1 MMTDHIQLCQKSLRS
16 FQILRDQNDFYDVTL
31 MTYDH
36 KTQAHKAVLSAFSPF
51 FKNIF
56 ESCNVR
62 EHLFLY
68 LDVRTE
74 NLLGILDYIYKGEVS
89 VPVNRI
95 EQFIK
100 SASKLKISELIKVNI
115 EDQETLVGKP
125 HAPKKSLFTSIT
137 GRDGFEYQ
145 FSGDNVE
152 EHPIKCSNSQQY
164 YNSESPKKNHDNV
177 KMITDRPYNIDV
189 KKIEDFY
196 EVIGNNKEHEKE
208 YSDTIQQTKENIQ
221 QHERDSIDDCEDR
234 IEVIENKAEENS
246 SQIQEHNLKGILKH
260 QEFEA
265 RIKDQY
271 SVYSRVNP
279 KDENDY
285 LVTMR
290 VVMLKMNTE
299 KVPLKNISF
308 SKIIKVVVKEGQMQ
322 LTNLKSFKDSESEM
336 NHLRDM
342 ACKMKARIEQMVK
355 EWNLTKT
362 VDNRHCSPENKE
374 MFELYIADI
383 ATLENN
389 FNEGEHGDTNS
400 HNEENIEQIE
410 RDYIDNNWDDGIED
424 FIEVIDNKVEDKS
437 NIQQEHNLTDE
448 KVYSLVNSRIKMK
461 KKVAT
466 DMSQSPLDQCHE
478 PAGRILSGHYKTDYL
493 KEVISRVANVTKSL
507 NMSWE
512 KLSSRHFKNEI
523 ILPLLSSNVLPK
535 KTKGIRGIKDYSSFW
550 NQRVRAIYEGF
561 LEETDEWDAEFT
573 RAEADS
579 VKNDLRVIRDIS
591 EKHRKEKTE
600 YWLMSL

>member
-1 MMTDHIQLCQKSLRS
+1 MEG
-16 FQILRDQNDFYDVTL
+16 N
-31 MTYDH
+31 
-36 KTQAHKAVLSAFSPF
+36 
-51 FKNIF
+51 
-56 ESCNVR
+56 
-62 EHLFLY
+62 
-68 LDVRTE
+68 
-74 NLLGILDYIYKGEVS
+74 
-89 VPVNRI
+89 
-95 EQFIK
+95 
-100 SASKLKISELIKVNI
+100 
-115 EDQETLVGKP
+115 P

-152 EHPIKCSNSQQY
+152 EHPIKWSNSQQCY
-164 YNSESPKKNHDNV
+164 SKSPKMNNDNV

-189 KKIEDFY
+189 KRIEDIY

-234 IEVIENKAEENS
+234 IEVIENKAEEIS
-246 SQIQEHNLKGILKH
+246 SQIQEHNLRGILKH

-265 RIKDQY
+265 RIKDRY

-279 KDENDY
+279 NDENDY
-285 LVTMR
+285 LITMQ

-322 LTNLKSFKDSESEM
+322 LKNLKSFKDRESEM
-336 NHLRDM
+336 KHLRDM

-448 KVYSLVNSRIKMK
+448 KVYSLVNSRI
-461 KKVAT
+461 
-466 DMSQSPLDQCHE
+466 
-478 PAGRILSGHYKTDYL
+478 
-493 KEVISRVANVTKSL
+493 EVVTSKTKSFYL
-507 NMSWE
+507 YCHQM
-512 KLSSRHFKNEI
+512 F
-523 ILPLLSSNVLPK
+523 
-535 KTKGIRGIKDYSSFW
+535 F
-550 NQRVRAIYEGF
+550 
-561 LEETDEWDAEFT
+561 
-573 RAEADS
+573 
-579 VKNDLRVIRDIS
+579 
-591 EKHRKEKTE
+591 RKRQKE
-600 YWLMSL
+600 